1 MKKKLLVVSF
11 VWALVLASVSYGDV
25 VIGDWENDM
34 DGWVVEWGETVSY
47 SATGATLHDSALK
60 VVPSW
65 TEWYVGSMDRV
76 LSEAE
81 KNLVASRAVDKFKL
95 DVSRYAVD
103 WTQDGWGWW
112 TPESRIFFS
121 LSFGLQN
128 DDDEWYY
135 WGAGQEVLG
144 GAWYPSSLDPAH
156 LPWRGDPPSQYP
168 DPDGLMTVEWSLAA
182 AQDAWD
188 TAIANGYYRNGGMD
202 IRLICNIP
210 DYVAPQAAYYIDNA
224 RLVPEPAT
232 MALLALGGLVLIR
245 RKR

>member
-1 MKKKLLVVSF
+1 MYKKF
-11 VWALVLASVSYGDV
+11 LVLALMLGLVSTSYGG
-25 VIGDWENDM
+25 VIGDWEGGSM
-34 DGWVVEWGETVSY
+34 DGWVVEWGETTEF
-47 SATGATLHDSALK
+47 SATGATLGSGALK
-60 VVPSW
+60 VMPSW
-65 TEWYVGSMDRV
+65 TEWYVGAMDRV
-76 LSEAE
+76 LTASEVS
-81 KNLVASRAVDKFKL
+81 LVSSRTATDFKL
-95 DVSRYAVD
+95 DVSRFAAD
-103 WTQDGWGWW
+103 WAQDGWGWW

-135 WGAGQEVLG
+135 WGAGQEALG

-156 LPWRGDPPSQYP
+156 LPWRGGVQYA
-168 DPDGLMTVEWSLAA
+168 DPDGVMTVAWSLAI

-188 TAIANGYYRNGGMD
+188 AAIANGYYRNGGMD

-210 DYVAPQAAYYIDNA
+210 DYVAPGAAYYLDNA

-232 MALLALGGLVLIR
+232 MALLGLGGLAMIR